1 MVIIEGLVALYVG
14 LCVGSF
20 ATMLI
25 HRIPR
30 GEDIIFTRSHCPKCQ
45 HKLGF
50 KDLVPVFSWLFMRGK
65 CRYCHARIGM
75 VYLWTEI
82 AIALLFLG
90 IFLLYGVSWHT
101 LLIWA
106 VVTCLMVITAI
117 DLQHYIIPDSLNI
130 ALAVLG
136 ILYAWS
142 LQMPFFPV
150 IATSIG
156 GALFG
161 WALGALG
168 KWWKKQEA
176 LGWGDIKFLA
186 VSGLYI
192 GPDAEAIAQY
202 FFIAGVGGIIL
213 ALCWR
218 MLGKGERFPFGPSL
232 ALALFGCIVV

>member
-1 MVIIEGLVALYVG
+1 MIIEGFIAVYIG

-20 ATMLI
+20 ATMLS

-30 GEDIIFTRSHCPKCQ
+30 GEDIIVTRSHCPKCQ

-50 KDLVPVFSWLFMRGK
+50 RDLFPVFSWLLAHGK
-65 CRYCHARIGM
+65 CRYCHARIGV
-75 VYLWTEI
+75 VYPLIEV
-82 AIALLFLG
+82 AVALLFLA

-101 LLIWA
+101 ALLWA
-106 VVTCLMVITAI
+106 VVTCLVVITSI
-117 DLQHYIIPDSLNI
+117 DLQHYIIPDSLNL

-136 ILYAWS
+136 VLYAWS
-142 LQMPFFPV
+142 THMPFFPV
-150 IATSIG
+150 ILTAIG
-156 GALFG
+156 GAFFG
-161 WALGALG
+161 VALGALG
-168 KWWKKQEA
+168 KWWKKQDA

-192 GPDAEAIAQY
+192 GPDAEAIARY

-232 ALALFGCIVV
+232 ALALLGSIVL